1 VIRAF
6 AGAAAC
12 VVLGASSA
20 VPAQSAPE
28 GKRVHLITLDP
39 GHFHAALVQKF
50 MYEGVDPVVRV
61 YAPGSDDLSEHL
73 KRIEGFNTR
82 ADQPT
87 QWREQVYT
95 GADYVDKMLADRD
108 GNVVVISGNNA
119 RKTEYITRAV
129 EAGLNVLADKP
140 MAITPADFERLKG
153 AFATARKNGVLL
165 ADIMTERFEIATILQ
180 RELSRR
186 PALFGELERGTPQ
199 DPAITKVS
207 VHHFS
212 KEVAGAPL
220 KRPQW
225 FFDVRQQGEGIV
237 DVSNHLVDLVQWEAF
252 PEQTLKESDVE
263 MLSAR
268 RWPTAITRSQFQR
281 VTGANDFPSYL
292 RQDVRDGALQVYSNG
307 EFTYRL
313 RGVHAKVS
321 VTWAYEAPPG
331 GNDTHY
337 SVMRGTKA
345 NLVIQQGAEQKYRPT
360 LYVERA
366 PEAEVRAAVASL
378 QGPYPGV
385 GAQKEGNAWLVTIP
399 DKYHVGHEAHFAQ
412 VTQNFLGALR
422 DGKLPEWEVPNMLT
436 KQFTIMQAFEKSRTG
451 GSGSSSL
458 WQRDEH
464 SLTRLEGGKPLWKL
478 SLDPAAGKPFF
489 HPVTVA
495 GGAPLTARSPEDHPW
510 HYGVWFSWKYVNGVN
525 YWEEDRT
532 TGKPA
537 GATRW
542 RVASMDPRPDGTA
555 TIVLDVSYVHPSGRV
570 DLTETRTLEV
580 SAPGPDGSYAIDWRA
595 HFKAGAEG
603 ALLDRTPMPGEPK
616 GQVNGGYAGMS
627 VRFAPE
633 PLAIDY
639 LSTEG
644 PITEFKSDRARP
656 AVPAIAANLSAG
668 GKAVG
673 GIALYSDPANAGANA
688 TWYMVNNKEMRFSCA
703 SILAP
708 KPMQLAPGRE
718 LKLHYRIAIRR
729 DPWTPDTL
737 LRMVRSEGDRS

>member
-1 VIRAF
+1 VISAF
-6 AGAAAC
+6 TGAAAC
-12 VVLGASSA
+12 VILGLSA
-20 VPAQSAPE
+20 AAPAQSAPE
-28 GKRVHLITLDP
+28 GKPVRLITLDP

-50 MYEGVDPVVRV
+50 MYDDVDPVVRV

-87 QWREQVYT
+87 HWREQVYT
-95 GADYVDKMLADRD
+95 GSDYLEKMLAERA

-119 RKTEYITRAV
+119 RKTEYIARAI
-129 EAGLNVLADKP
+129 EAGMNVLADKP
-140 MAITPADFERLKG
+140 MAIVPADLERLKG
-153 AFATARKNGVLL
+153 AFASAQQKGVLL

-186 PALFGELERGTPQ
+186 TALFGELVRGTPA

-207 VHHFS
+207 VHHFA

-252 PEQTLKESDVE
+252 PEQTLKEADVE

-268 RWPTAITRSQFQR
+268 RWPTVITREQFQR
-281 VTGANDFPSYL
+281 VTGASDFPSYL

-337 SVMRGTKA
+337 SIMRGTKA
-345 NLVIQQGAEQKYRPT
+345 NLVIRQGAEQKYRPT
-360 LYVERA
+360 LYVENA
-366 PEAEVRAAVASL
+366 PEADVRSGVASL
-378 QGPYPGV
+378 QADYPGV
-385 GAQKEGNAWLVTIP
+385 GVQRSGNAWLITIP
-399 DKYHVGHEAHFAQ
+399 DRYHVGHEAHFAQ
-412 VTQNFLGALR
+412 VTQHYLGYVRAGR
-422 DGKLPEWEVPNMLT
+422 MPDWEVPNMLV
-436 KQFTIMQAFEKSRTG
+436 KQFTIMQAFEKSHG
-451 GSGSSSL
+451 GGNG
-458 WQRDEH
+458 WQRDEK
-464 SLTRLEGGKPLWKL
+464 SLTRLDAGGKPVWTL

-495 GGAPLTARSPEDHPW
+495 GGPSLTARSPEDHPW
-510 HYGVWFSWKYVNGVN
+510 HYGVWFSWKYINGVN

-542 RVASMDPRPDGTA
+542 KVASMDPRPDGSA
-555 TIVLDVSYVHPSGRV
+555 TIRLDVSYVHPSGRV
-570 DLTETRTLEV
+570 DLTEARTLEV
-580 SAPGPDGSYAIDWRA
+580 SAPAADGSYAIDWRA
-595 HFKAGAEG
+595 RFEAGAEG
-603 ALLDRTPMPGEPK
+603 ALLDRTPMPGEPD

-633 PLAIDY
+633 PVAVDY
-639 LSTEG
+639 LSTGG
-644 PITEFKSDRARP
+644 PITAFESDRARP
-656 AVPAIAANLSAG
+656 AGPAVAANLSQN
-668 GKAVG
+668 GKPLG
-673 GIALYSDPANAGANA
+673 GIAMFSDPDNAGVDA
-688 TWYMVNNKEMRFSCA
+688 TWYMVHSKEMRFTCQSL
-703 SILAP
+703 LAP
-708 KPMQLAPGRE
+708 KPLPMAPGGKLE
-718 LKLHYRIAIRR
+718 LHYRIAVSRE
-729 DPWTPDTL
+729 PWTPDTL
-737 LRMVRSEGDRS
+737 MRLARSEGDRS

>member
-1 VIRAF
+1 M
-6 AGAAAC
+6 
-12 VVLGASSA
+12 
-20 VPAQSAPE
+20 
-28 GKRVHLITLDP
+28 HLITLDP

-50 MYEGVDPVVRV
+50 RYDDVDPTVRV

-82 ADQPT
+82 ADRPT

-95 GADYVDKMLADRD
+95 GADYLEKMLSDRA

-119 RKTEYITRAV
+119 RKAEYIARAV

-140 MAITPADFERLKG
+140 MAISPADVERLKG
-153 AFATARKNGVLL
+153 AFASAQKNGVLL
-165 ADIMTERFEIATILQ
+165 ADIMTERFEIATLLQ

-186 PALFGELERGTPQ
+186 AALFGELARGTPE
-199 DPAITKVS
+199 DAAITKVS

-237 DVSNHLVDLVQWEAF
+237 DVSNHLVDLVQWQAF
-252 PEQTLKESDVE
+252 PDQVLQASDVE

-268 RWPTAITRSQFQR
+268 RWPTALTREQFSR
-281 VTGANDFPSYL
+281 VTGAGDFPSYL

-313 RGVHAKVS
+313 RGVHARVS
-321 VTWAYEAPPG
+321 VTWAFEAPPG

-345 NLVIQQGAEQKYRPT
+345 DLVIRQGAEQKYRPT

-366 PEAEVRAAVASL
+366 SEAAVRAAVASL
-378 QGPYPGV
+378 QNAYPGV
-385 GAQKEGNAWLVTIP
+385 GVRREGDAWNITIP

-412 VTQNFLGALR
+412 VTQNYLSLLR
-422 DGKLPEWEVPNMLT
+422 AGKMPEWEVPNMLT
-436 KQFTIMQAFEKSRTG
+436 RQFTIMQAFDKSRGSG
-451 GSGSSSL
+451 GSSA
-458 WQRDEH
+458 WQRDEN
-464 SLTRLEGGKPLWKL
+464 SLTRLDAGKPVWTL

-489 HPVTVA
+489 HPVSVA
-495 GGAPLTARSPEDHPW
+495 GGPALTARSPEDHPW
-510 HYGVWFSWKYVNGVN
+510 HYGLWFSWKYINGVN

-542 RVASMDPRPDGTA
+542 KVAALDPRPDGSA
-555 TIVLDVSYVHPSGRV
+555 TIRLEVSYVHPSGRV
-570 DLTETRTLEV
+570 DLTETRILEV
-580 SAPGPDGSYAIDWRA
+580 SAPAADGRYTIDWRA
-595 HFKAGAEG
+595 QFKAGAEG
-603 ALLDRTPMPGEPK
+603 ALLDRTPMRGEPK
-616 GQVNGGYAGMS
+616 GQVNGGYAGLS

-633 PLAIDY
+633 PLAVDF
-639 LSTEG
+639 LSTAG
-644 PITEFKSDRARP
+644 PLTQFKSDRARP
-656 AVPAIAANLSAG
+656 AVPAIAANLSDG
-668 GKAVG
+668 GRHVG
-673 GIALYSDPANAGANA
+673 GIAIYSDPANAGPNA
-688 TWYMVNNKEMRFSCA
+688 TWYLVHSKEMRFACA
-703 SILAP
+703 SLLAP
-708 KPMQLAPGRE
+708 KPMQIAPGGE
-718 LKLHYRIAIRR
+718 LKLHYRIVIRR
-729 DPWTPDTL
+729 DAWTPEAL
-737 LRMVRSEGDRS
+737 ARL

>member
-1 VIRAF
+1 MRAF
-6 AGAAAC
+6 ISAAALVMLGAAPP
-12 VVLGASSA
+12 GT
-20 VPAQSAPE
+20 PQSAPE
-28 GKRVHLITLDP
+28 GAAVHLITLDP

-95 GADYVDKMLADRD
+95 GADYLEKMLADRA

-119 RKTEYITRAV
+119 RKTEYIARSV

-140 MAITPADFERLKG
+140 MAITPADFERLQE
-153 AFATARKNGVLL
+153 AFDNAKRKGVLL

-180 RELSRR
+180 RELSRVR
-186 PALFGELERGTPQ
+186 ALFGELVVGTPEK
-199 DPAITKVS
+199 PAITKES

-252 PEQTLKESDVE
+252 PGETLQRSDVE
-263 MLSAR
+263 VLNAR
-268 RWPTAITRSQFQR
+268 RWATPLTREQFR
-281 VTGANDFPSYL
+281 KVTGAGDFPPYL

-321 VTWAYEAPPG
+321 VLWAFEAPPG

-337 SVMRGTKA
+337 SIMRGTKA
-345 NLVIQQGAEQKYRPT
+345 DLVIRQGAEQKFRPA

-366 PEAEVRAAVASL
+366 PEAAIRAAVAGL
-378 QGPYPGV
+378 QSEYPGV
-385 GAQKEGNAWLVTIP
+385 GVRQDGAAWQITIP

-412 VTQNFLGALR
+412 VTQNYLGFLRG
-422 DGKLPEWEVPNMLT
+422 GKLPDWEVPNMLT
-436 KQFTIMQAFEKSRTG
+436 RQFTIMQAFEKSR
-451 GSGSSSL
+451 GSSGNGL
-458 WQRDEH
+458 WQQDAN
-464 SLTRLEGGKPLWKL
+464 SLTRLDGGKPLWML
-478 SLDPAAGKPFF
+478 SLDAAAGKPFF
-489 HPVTVA
+489 HPLTVA
-495 GGAPLTARSPEDHPW
+495 GGPPLTARSPEDHPW
-510 HYGVWFSWKYVNGVN
+510 HYGLWFSWKYINEVN
-525 YWEEDRT
+525 YWEEDRL

-542 RVASMDPRPDGTA
+542 KVVSIDPRSDGSA
-555 TIVLDVSYVHPSGRV
+555 MIKLDVSYVHPSGRV
-570 DLTETRTLEV
+570 DMTESRTLEV
-580 SAPGPDGSYAIDWRA
+580 SAPAADGSYVIDWRA
-595 HFKAGAEG
+595 DFKAGAEG
-603 ALLDRTPMPGEPK
+603 ALLDRTPMPGEPE

-627 VRFAPE
+627 LRAAPA
-633 PLAIDY
+633 PLAIDFVA
-639 LSTEG
+639 TTG
-644 PITEFKSDRARP
+644 AITDFRSDRARP
-656 AVPAIAANLSAG
+656 AVPAIAANLSDG
-668 GKAVG
+668 GRSVG
-673 GIALYSDPANAGANA
+673 GIAIHSDPANAGRDA
-688 TWYMVNNKEMRFSCA
+688 TWYIVQNKEMRFFCQSL
-703 SILAP
+703 LAP
-708 KPMQLAPGRE
+708 KPIRLAAGGE
-718 LKLHYRIAIRR
+718 LKLHYRIHVRR
-729 DPWTPDTL
+729 EAWTPEAL
-737 LRMVRSEGDRS
+737 ARLGG